1 MQYTRFGQGF
11 LYLVELTLFSIFII
25 SSALVY
31 GDTFNYYYRNID
43 GTYILKN
50 IGAQEQEIEYSRYV
64 SEETAEG
71 RFIKGYYYTTEIL
84 KFADEIKYDRI
95 INTTYYDK
103 EENVVYTRKNS
114 YDTNG
119 TLISFEIESA
129 YRDFFFYSNNE
140 FDRSGAVLFL
150 RSFRIAESEDS
161 HRPFHIDFIARTYFR
176 NINEPYFAET
186 ISLLTSNA
194 VKKRM
199 EHTNEEYSYNNN
211 ELIYYR
217 VFDADGDKMVYRNE
231 IHDYSGVRNI
241 VEQQYDN
248 AGNVIYNR
256 TTQII
261 GDEYTEE
268 VWAGD
273 FHAVQKYFQREI
285 DRGLKIRWYDDE
297 DGNRTVLLETQ
308 DEVVSF
314 IVNNGKLE
322 PKETSLRFQ
331 LDPYFILPFIT
342 TTRYFGN
349 SIILRPRRLH

>member
-1 MQYTRFGQGF
+1 MGILRKLF
-11 LYLVELTLFSIFII
+11 LGVFII
-25 SSALVY
+25 SAVLVY
-31 GDTFNYYYRNID
+31 GDAFNYYYRNSD

-50 IGAQEQEIEYSRYV
+50 IGGQEQEIEYSRYV
-64 SEETAEG
+64 TEETAEG

-84 KFADEIKYDRI
+84 KFADEIKNECV

-103 EENVVYTRKNS
+103 EGNVVYTRKNS
-114 YDTNG
+114 YGTNG
-119 TLISFEIESA
+119 ILISFEIESR

-140 FDRSGAVLFL
+140 FDRSGATLFL
-150 RSFRIAESEDS
+150 RSFRIIESKDS
-161 HRPFHIDFIARTYFR
+161 FNLLRLDFISKIYFR
-176 NINEPYFAET
+176 NKNEPYFAE
-186 ISLLTSNA
+186 ITSIMNSSA
-194 VKKRM
+194 IKNM
-199 EHTNEEYSYNNN
+199 IEHGAEEYSYNNN
-211 ELIYYR
+211 ELIDYKL
-217 VFDADGDKMVYRNE
+217 FDTDGDKMVYRKE

-248 AGNVIYNR
+248 TGNVIYNR

-273 FHAVQKYFQREI
+273 FHAVQKYFQRDI

-297 DGNRTVLLETQ
+297 DGNWTVLLETQ
-308 DEVVSF
+308 DEMVSF

-331 LDPYFILPFIT
+331 LDPYFVFPFAT
-342 TTRYFGN
+342 TIRYFGN
-349 SIILRPRRLH
+349 SIILRPRRVQ